1 MGFRV
6 GSQWGYD
13 MKDGSDK
20 ALQPGSSAW
29 SAHRDSKE
37 TFVSASQTEATPE
50 DAPIRHP
57 STRGRAW
64 VLRVEEEK
72 GKIWCFTELP
82 RGQIWRQRTGQV
94 RLSHKAWTFIFS
106 PAFVLLNGGHATDGD
121 GGY

>member
-37 TFVSASQTEATPE
+37 TFVSASQTEASPE
-50 DAPIRHP
+50 DAPRRHP
-57 STRGRAW
+57 STEAGRGYSEWRRRRERSGAFQSSPVAKYGDRGRDKSGCHTK
-64 VLRVEEEK
+64 L
-72 GKIWCFTELP
+72 GHLFSLLL
-82 RGQIWRQRTGQV
+82 
-94 RLSHKAWTFIFS
+94 LSS
-106 PAFVLLNGGHATDGD
+106 
-121 GGY
+121 